1 MESRRQEAGGRRQRS
16 RRRLLLAL
24 PFLPP
29 ALLALIAGA
38 GEGGDGGAGGPVKP
52 KATDKCPVCGM
63 FVTKYPD
70 WVSQAIYRD
79 GSYAV
84 FDGAKDLFKYLF
96 NLRTYAPGRT
106 AADIVRLYVTDYY
119 SLTPVDGKRAWYVLG
134 SDVLGPMGR
143 ELIPFAKEAEAQEF
157 LKDHKGKQLLR
168 FPEVT
173 PEILR
178 GLD

>member
-1 MESRRQEAGGRRQRS
+1 MSGHPASCCHPGRRQALLS
-16 RRRLLLAL
+16 LPLLPPVLLAL
-24 PFLPP
+24 
-29 ALLALIAGA
+29 LARA
-38 GEGGDGGAGGPVKP
+38 GEGGESGAPGPVKP

-70 WVSQAIYRD
+70 WVAQAIHRD

-119 SLTPVDGKRAWYVLG
+119 TLTPVDGKLAVYVLG
-134 SDVLGPMGR
+134 SDILGPMGR
-143 ELIPFAKEAEAQEF
+143 ELVPFAKEAEAREF
-157 LKDHKGKQLLR
+157 LKDHKGKQLVR
-168 FPEVT
+168 FGEVT
-173 PEILR
+173 AEVMKA
-178 GLD
+178 LD